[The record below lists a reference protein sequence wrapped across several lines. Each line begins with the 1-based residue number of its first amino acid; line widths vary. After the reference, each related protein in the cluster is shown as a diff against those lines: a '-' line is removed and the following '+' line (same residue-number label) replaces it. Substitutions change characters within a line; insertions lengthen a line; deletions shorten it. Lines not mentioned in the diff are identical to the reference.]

1 MIHFRYYLRVSIPAG
16 IRSAMGWQQQWQG
29 NSHSSQLCPISSIL
43 LGGDADKVHIWDL
56 STMLNKSTPR
66 LSSPCDGGPHVLLLL
81 LVTPQVMEHTLF
93 AHLNEQHLHTFTG
106 SRLQIWFWNT
116 RTFVNTSHFGAVFFS
131 TMPASCVMLN
141 VLHTLHSPLHFL
153 FLHKWN
159 FPLRIIWIIWD
170 FSFYAFCIAH
180 TWHVT
185 TVNNLDWKLLLQA
198 YIQLMWIGRQK
209 YVY

>member
-1 MIHFRYYLRVSIPAG
+1 MWFIKWDDSFSLLSSSFDSSRHSLCNGLAAAMAG
-16 IRSAMGWQQQWQG
+16 DFPFLSA
-29 NSHSSQLCPISSIL
+29 LPDLIDPF
-43 LGGDADKVHIWDL
+43 GGDADKVHIWDL

-81 LVTPQVMEHTLF
+81 LLTPQVMEHTLF

-141 VLHTLHSPLHFL
+141 ALLTLLPPLHFL

-180 TWHVT
+180 TC
-185 TVNNLDWKLLLQA
+185 
-198 YIQLMWIGRQK
+198 MSPR
-209 YVY
+209 